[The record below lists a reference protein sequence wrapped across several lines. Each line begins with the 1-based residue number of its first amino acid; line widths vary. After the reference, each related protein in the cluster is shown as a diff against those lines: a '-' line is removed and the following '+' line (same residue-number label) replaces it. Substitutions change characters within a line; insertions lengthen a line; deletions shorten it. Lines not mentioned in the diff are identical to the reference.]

1 MGSLVKDLLI
11 NINKLMIKMVIDEHL
26 VLVSM
31 VEIYNFHD
39 IIILKCSI

>member
-1 MGSLVKDLLI
+1 MGSLAKDLLI

-31 VEIYNFHD
+31 VEINNFHD